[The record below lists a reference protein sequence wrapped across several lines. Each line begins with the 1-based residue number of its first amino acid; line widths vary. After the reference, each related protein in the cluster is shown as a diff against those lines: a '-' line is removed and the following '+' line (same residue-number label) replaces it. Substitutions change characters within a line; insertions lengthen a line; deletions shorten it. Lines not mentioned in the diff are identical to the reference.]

1 MHYIDV
7 YENDKLF
14 ITPQN
19 YKLIA
24 YIITCVF
31 GFIIINIILCL

>member
-24 YIITCVF
+24 YIISCAF
-31 GFIIINIILCL
+31 GFIIVNIILCL